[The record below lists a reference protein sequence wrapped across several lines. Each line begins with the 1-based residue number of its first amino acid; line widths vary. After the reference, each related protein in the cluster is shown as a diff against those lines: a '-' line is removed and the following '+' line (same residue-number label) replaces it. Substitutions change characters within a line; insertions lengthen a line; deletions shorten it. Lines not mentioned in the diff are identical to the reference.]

1 MLPRNGGGVK
11 GHGRADSR
19 LDSRKIIL
27 GVLALVFV
35 AYFAVVNMYFSLPS
49 ASSNAIVTNGA
60 AAHEKHEPVAA
71 AAATLAVEEEEEAT
85 EPPVKT
91 VTPKPMDHAWI
102 RKPNRQYVWLDVAI
116 DDVFIG
122 RVTAEVSNCVM

>member
-1 MLPRNGGGVK
+1 MLPRNGGTK
-11 GHGRADSR
+11 GHSHAGPR

-49 ASSNAIVTNGA
+49 TSSNAIVTNGA
-60 AAHEKHEPVAA
+60 AQENKYEHV
-71 AAATLAVEEEEEAT
+71 AATLAVEEEEQEAT
-85 EPPVKT
+85 TQPPVKT
-91 VTPKPMDHAWI
+91 ATPKPSEHKWVRNPD
-102 RKPNRQYVWLDVAI
+102 RQYVWLDVAI

-122 RVTAEVSNCVM
+122 RVTAEVRSV